1 MYTTPDLRGH
11 GGANAY
17 LRDCASRSALDLLAN
32 KWVCLVVGALARSP
46 MRFGALRRLLDGIT
60 QKMLTRTLRDL
71 ERAGLVDRAV
81 YPTTP
86 PQVEYS
92 LTPLGESLGTL
103 MSSIR
108 GWAEEHM
115 GDVEAARARYDER
128 AARPVE
134 PLDPGTAPASRR
146 R

>member
-1 MYTTPDLRGH
+1 MYTTPDLREL

-32 KWVCLVVGALARSP
+32 KWVCLVVGALARGP

-71 ERAGLVDRAV
+71 ERAGLVDRTV

-92 LTPLGESLGTL
+92 LTSLGESVGTL
-103 MSSIR
+103 LGAIR

-115 GDVEAARARYDER
+115 HDVEAARARYDER

-134 PLDPGTAPASRR
+134 ALSANAPTARG
-146 R
+146 